1 MGKQLIIP
9 MAVAILLP
17 TYNEE
22 DGIGAVIDE
31 IKKLKRS
38 DFEIFVVDSGSTDKT
53 ISISEGKGARII
65 QLGIR
70 GKGIAIKKAFS
81 DLEHEYI
88 VMIDSDNTYPVRQ
101 IPEVVE
107 KLKDCDVVIGS
118 RFKGSIEQGAMSTM
132 NKVGNTMI
140 SITASALYLCPIS
153 DVCSGMWGYD
163 KKAYKMLAERIEAP
177 HLELECDM
185 FAECAKRGFR
195 ICEIPIDYRKR
206 AGETKLNALKYGFL
220 DIMQLLKKRI

>member
-1 MGKQLIIP
+1 MT
-9 MAVAILLP
+9 VAILLP

-31 IKKLKRS
+31 IKKLKRE
-38 DFEIFVVDSGSTDKT
+38 DFEVFTVDSGSTDKT
-53 ISISEGKGARII
+53 IAISEEKGAKII
-65 QLGIR
+65 QLGVR

-81 DLEHEYI
+81 ELEHEYI
-88 VMIDSDNTYPVRQ
+88 VMIDSDNTYPVSQ

-107 KLKDCDVVIGS
+107 KLKTCDVVIGS
-118 RFKGSIEQGAMSTM
+118 RFKGNIENGAMSTM
-132 NKVGNTMI
+132 NKVGNTAI
-140 SITASALYLCPIS
+140 SIAASVLYLHSIS
-153 DVCSGMWGYD
+153 DVCSGMWGYN

-185 FAECAKRGFR
+185 FAECAKRGFK
-195 ICEIPIDYRKR
+195 ICEIPIDYKKR